1 MSEAQTIG
9 RPRMLHMLAQANRVY
24 WTSGAHGRL
33 SLLRSR
39 STGRWVHPFW
49 NVSEDDPDLAP
60 EPVSG
65 KGRVF
70 TYTINEHVYNPRV
83 PPPTII
89 AIVQLDEQDDL
100 RIVTNI
106 VNCAPGDVEIGMPV
120 SVLFEQ
126 HGDLFV
132 PVFQPAD

>member
-1 MSEAQTIG
+1 
-9 RPRMLHMLAQANRVY
+9 MLHMLAQANGVY
-24 WTSGAHGRL
+24 WTSGVAGRL

-39 STGRWVHPFW
+39 SSGRWVHPFW
-49 NVSEDDPDLAP
+49 SVSEDDPDLAP
-60 EPVSG
+60 APVSG
-65 KGRVF
+65 KGCVF
-70 TYTINEHVYNPRV
+70 TYTINQHAYNPRV

-106 VNCAPGDVEIGMPV
+106 VNCAPDEIEIGMPV

-132 PVFQPAD
+132 PVFQPAR